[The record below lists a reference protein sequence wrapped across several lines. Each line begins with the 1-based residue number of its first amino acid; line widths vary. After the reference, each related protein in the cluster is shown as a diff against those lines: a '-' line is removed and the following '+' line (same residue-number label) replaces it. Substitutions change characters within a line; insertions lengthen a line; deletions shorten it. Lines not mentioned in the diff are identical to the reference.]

1 MDDPN
6 ALINKI
12 KGKVIDFAFENG
24 PKILSAMAI
33 LVVGLLIARW
43 VNTMV
48 TRALNK
54 KDMEPPLRMLISRIV
69 KLLVVGFALVIALG
83 TAGVNVTAMVAGIG
97 VAGVGIGLA
106 AQGILSNIFAG
117 LTIIF
122 TKPFRVDEYIELA
135 GVQGQVKSIELVS
148 TTLLHTDLSRVVIPN
163 RKIVGE
169 ILHNYGT
176 IRQLALSVGV
186 GYRSNVNEVLAEVRD
201 VLAKNPRVLKDPAP
215 VFGVS
220 ALGDCAINIAV
231 SPWVKLADAG
241 PAQGELYEA
250 IIDRFRA
257 RQIEVPFPQREVR
270 LLNQTEAR

>member
-1 MDDPN
+1 MNDTN
-6 ALINKI
+6 ALIDKI
-12 KGKVIDFAFENG
+12 KSKVIDFAFEHG
-24 PKILSAMAI
+24 PSILSAIAI
-33 LVVGLLIARW
+33 FIAGLLIARW
-43 VNTMV
+43 VNAVV

-69 KLLVVGFALVIALG
+69 KLLVVICAIVIALG
-83 TAGVNVTAMVAGIG
+83 TAGMDVTAMVAGIG

-122 TKPFRVDEYIELA
+122 TKPFRVGEYIELA
-135 GVQGQVKSIELVS
+135 SVQGQVQTIELVS
-148 TTLLHTDLSRVVIPN
+148 TTLLHSDLSRVVIPN

-169 ILHNYGT
+169 ILHNYGI

-186 GYRSNVNEVLAEVRD
+186 GYRTNVNEVLAEVRD

-215 VFGVS
+215 VIGVS
-220 ALGDCAINIAV
+220 ALGDFAINITV
-231 SPWVKLADAG
+231 SPWTKLPDAV
-241 PAQGELYEA
+241 PAQAELYQG

-257 RQIEVPFPQREVR
+257 CKIEIPF
-270 LLNQTEAR
+270 